1 MNSKV
6 GKVTYRQQISYCG
19 KPGCRRCRGGRGHG
33 PYWYAYQTVDG
44 QTRRTYVGKQLPP
57 DIQVTDETD
66 EQATDEIP
74 SVDPKTALLRILVLG
89 QFRLERH
96 SEQEWEPVTDSAWQ
110 QRRVRALLGYLLSS
124 PGRTL
129 SRKQAME
136 LLWPDQEREIASGQ
150 LDRAVH
156 SLRRILE
163 PARSRPATSRL
174 LRLEDDQL
182 ILADARQIEVDA
194 DTFEDLLT
202 RATATGDMGEAEQLL
217 ERAATLY
224 GGDFLPEER
233 TAEWAVARRRQLQQS
248 WIKLLLLLADLRI
261 AREALDSA
269 IDPLDQLLTIDPTN
283 ETAVQGLIVVLA
295 RLKRRGEAVRTYS
308 RFASV
313 LQQDY
318 GTSPSSE
325 TQALY
330 EAVRRGEAHVL
341 DKSALYRVNPGSR
354 ISPALSL
361 DPVQSTGTST
371 PVEVAAPAIQIG
383 RSHQSPLVGREPE
396 LEILRQLLLATEQ
409 ATPIRSAAR
418 RRASIGLQE
427 TRQRPQ
433 CVLLMGEAGIGKTRL
448 AEEVSREA
456 NQRGWAIAWSRVYA
470 QESNIPYRL
479 WTEALRNVM
488 NSGFWQKHEM
498 SNRPLVYAP
507 LVALLPELADPLPP
521 MDYILTLPPGQE
533 QLRLQ
538 EATLQFL
545 TTISD
550 RMPLLVVLD
559 DLQWADASSCE
570 LLAYLARH
578 LQSHPILLIGTC
590 RESALS
596 AKHPLHSPLA
606 HLQREQMVETLSIQP
621 LTNPQIGT
629 LITQSQIHLP
639 EPVVQHIQTQ
649 AAGNPFFA
657 EELARYRT
665 QTVLSNSREHNGR
678 MRSGSHVATFPETIS
693 AALDSRMSRLSS
705 DCQQLLGNAAVLGG
719 SFEFSVIR
727 SVAGNST
734 PGAAY
739 DEDTVFD
746 LLEEALQAGV
756 LMEEGKGI
764 HITYSFSH
772 PLLGS
777 YLYER
782 LSAARR
788 IRMHRRAAD
797 IFQKIYS
804 AREEEGS
811 ATITHHL
818 LNGGA
823 ESRQIAHYAELAGNH
838 AYTLSAYPEA
848 ERYYRLAVEHVG
860 IPLKDEDSAPIHP
873 ANAPRSRLHLALLL
887 ERLAECTV
895 VQGNFEEARHLYE
908 RVLEARHHQQ
918 TFKTEREFEAQI
930 DALLWCEMG
939 WTWRYTGDNLRA
951 RQCCEHGEQV
961 LQEAEVVTGPA
972 WARLRYLQSSISW
985 QEGNYEEA
993 RQAAREALKLFEEAL
1008 QQQKPPAE
1016 NASSPLH
1023 PTRIRRT
1030 LAGDP
1035 VDLGRTHALLGA
1047 IANSAG
1053 QSTDA
1058 LARLNTALTIYQQY
1072 HRTREIAH
1080 VSCNLGYIY
1089 LKKAEHTLAE
1099 AALRRSLKLAE
1110 QIGDAP
1116 LTSVI
1121 FSNLGE
1127 LAVRLGNLEEAE
1139 TLLKRSLTLAE
1150 RFNDRV
1156 YMSSWNASLSMVL
1169 QDQKKFAEA
1178 GACIQRALSIG
1189 RAMKNIPCI
1198 GLALLALGNMRIAQ
1212 AQEAQ
1217 GTSEENINKR
1227 FLLRARAT
1235 LERLLALE
1243 GLEAETRTRGQL
1255 ALAQVSLL
1263 LGKLEAAQAQAL
1275 SATERARQYELTWLL
1290 AVGQR
1295 LLENILATRA

>member
-1 MNSKV
+1 VNSKV
-6 GKVTYRQQISYCG
+6 GKVTYRQQINYCG
-19 KPGCRRCRGGRGHG
+19 KPDCRRCREGRGHG
-33 PYWYAYQTVDG
+33 PYWYAYQTVNG

-57 DIQVTDETD
+57 DIQVTDEPD
-66 EQATDEIP
+66 EQATDEFP
-74 SVDPKTALLRILVLG
+74 SVGPKTALLRILVLG
-89 QFRLERH
+89 QFRLERR

-136 LLWPDQEREIASGQ
+136 LLWPDQEREIATGQ

-194 DTFEDLLT
+194 DAFEDLLT

-233 TAEWAVARRRQLQQS
+233 TAEWAVARRQQLQQS
-248 WIKLLLLLADLRI
+248 RIKLLLLLADLRI

-283 ETAVQGLIVVLA
+283 EAAVQRLIVVLA

-313 LQQDY
+313 LRQDY
-318 GTSPSSE
+318 GASPSSE

-341 DKSALYRVNPGSR
+341 DQSAPT
-354 ISPALSL
+354 
-361 DPVQSTGTST
+361 DFPVQSTGTSTST
-371 PVEVAAPAIQIG
+371 PVEVAAPAIQVG

-427 TRQRPQ
+427 TRQRSQ

-448 AEEVSREA
+448 AEEVGREA

-470 QESNIPYRL
+470 QESNSPYRL
-479 WTEALRNVM
+479 WTEALRNIM
-488 NSGFWQKHEM
+488 NSGFWQKHEI

-521 MDYILTLPPGQE
+521 MDYVSTLPPGQE

-578 LQSHPILLIGTC
+578 LQSHPLLLIGTC
-590 RESALS
+590 RESDLS
-596 AKHPLHSPLA
+596 GKHPLHSPLA

-629 LITQSQIHLP
+629 LITQSRIHLP
-639 EPVVQHIQTQ
+639 EPIVQHIQTQ

-678 MRSGSHVATFPETIS
+678 MRSGSHVATLPETIS

-788 IRMHRRAAD
+788 MRMHRRAAD
-797 IFQKIYS
+797 IFQKLYS
-804 AREEEGS
+804 GREEEGS
-811 ATITHHL
+811 AIIAHHL

-860 IPLKDEDSAPIHP
+860 IPLKDEDKE
-873 ANAPRSRLHLALLL
+873 RLHLALLL

-918 TFKTEREFEAQI
+918 TFKTERELEAQI

-951 RQCCEHGEQV
+951 RQCYEHGEQV

-1008 QQQKPPAE
+1008 QQQNSPAE
-1016 NASSPLH
+1016 NASTPLH

-1035 VDLGRTHALLGA
+1035 VDLGRTHGLLGA

-1058 LARLNTALTIYQQY
+1058 LAHLNTALTIYQQY

-1178 GACIQRALSIG
+1178 GVCIQRALSIG

-1198 GLALLALGNMRIAQ
+1198 GLALLAQGNMRIAQ

-1263 LGKLEAAQAQAL
+1263 LGKLDAAQAQAL
-1275 SATERARQYELTWLL
+1275 SATEGARQYELTWLL